1 MPMRSSRLRIFALK
15 RAGAPLWKG
24 CLLCLCCL
32 ALLSCQKQSS
42 SRVEFP
48 KPLKDYPEQVEVS
61 KPLEPEKKEETPKPK
76 FETTPSA
83 PAQYNPP
90 QPDPQRT
97 SFKGETLALN
107 IESLPLPAFINEVY
121 GNILKATF
129 EIAPGLR
136 EAKDLVTLRTGDKI
150 KPAELDALVRQV
162 LSNYGVAVETQ
173 GSLLRFVPVKEGGKS
188 TEPPLMVSG
197 RALPDVPTSH
207 RPIFQYVPLRVAPN
221 AKVAE
226 WLTQAYKGYE
236 LQVIKDTVHNAVLLI
251 GNRVIVSQALEALSV
266 LDQPSMRGRH
276 SMRVEPVY
284 LDADD
289 MAKALVDVM
298 QAEGYSASSK
308 MESPE
313 NTVVVLPLKKV
324 GAVMVFAPEPS
335 VLAHIKRWV
344 TTIDKP
350 GQGVA
355 NEDEEGIFY
364 YSVQNTRAEE
374 IGQVVGGLA
383 ARLARTSG
391 QAGAGSG
398 VSGSGA
404 PTRGVTQSPAYRSSS
419 SDPSSAKPT
428 SMSTSSGLSSGSSSS
443 SGLGANT
450 SSNLDN
456 SGSSDSNAYAT
467 QSDQLVV
474 DKARNALV
482 YMGKKG
488 HWEKLLK
495 VIHEMDKQTRMVLI
509 EVTVAEIK
517 LGDSQTLGVE
527 WLLQTARGSDPS
539 NLRGTISTM
548 GGLGVGSTGMS
559 VILDSAGQTRA
570 ILNAFASKSRVSVLS
585 TPRIMVRSGGK
596 ASIEVGKEVPTV
608 TGQTANTTYN
618 GQVYQ
623 QVQYRKTG
631 ILLSVKPVI
640 HSGRR
645 VDLEISQEVSS
656 VASETSGG
664 GAIPS
669 PTIANR
675 KIDTSIGLKD
685 GGSILLGGLIGKDKN
700 NSYSGVP
707 ILSDIPIVG
716 RAFRVQSDSDERTEL
731 VMLIVPYIIDNDKD
745 ASSITDAFKDRLEG
759 ITEQKAPTQIIR

>member
-1 MPMRSSRLRIFALK
+1 
-15 RAGAPLWKG
+15 
-24 CLLCLCCL
+24 
-32 ALLSCQKQSS
+32 
-42 SRVEFP
+42 
-48 KPLKDYPEQVEVS
+48 
-61 KPLEPEKKEETPKPK
+61 LESDKKEETLKPK
-76 FETTPSA
+76 FENTPSA
-83 PAQYNPP
+83 PLQSYPAQTE
-90 QPDPQRT
+90 PQRT
-97 SFKGETLALN
+97 SFKGETLAIN

-129 EIAPGLR
+129 EIAPALR
-136 EAKDLVTLRTGDKI
+136 EAKDLVTVRTGDKI
-150 KPAELDALVRQV
+150 KPAELDALARQV

-173 GSLLRFVPVKEGGKS
+173 GSLLRFVPLKEGSKNQD
-188 TEPPLMVSG
+188 PPLMYSG
-197 RALPDVPTSH
+197 RALPEVPTSH
-207 RPIFQYVPLRVAPN
+207 RPIFQYVQLRVAPN

-226 WLTQAYKGYE
+226 WLAQAYKGYE
-236 LQVIKDTVHNAVLLI
+236 LQIVKDSIHNALLLI
-251 GNRVIVSQALEALSV
+251 GNRVVVSQALEALTV

-284 LDADD
+284 LDAED

-308 MESPE
+308 MEAPE
-313 NTVVVLPLKKV
+313 NSVVVLPLKKV
-324 GAVMVFAPEPS
+324 GAVMVFAPDPG
-335 VLAHIKRWV
+335 VLSHVKRWV
-344 TTIDKP
+344 VTIDKP
-350 GQGVA
+350 GQGVVD
-355 NEDEEGIFY
+355 NDEEGIFY

-383 ARLARTSG
+383 ARLARIGGGASSSG
-391 QAGAGSG
+391 AA
-398 VSGSGA
+398 GSGA
-404 PTRGVTQSPAYRSSS
+404 PTRSATQSPAYRSSS
-419 SDPSSAKPT
+419 DPSSARPSST
-428 SMSTSSGLSSGSSSS
+428 SSSSSAMGSSTSSGLGSSSGSSSIS
-443 SGLGANT
+443 
-450 SSNLDN
+450 DN
-456 SGSSDSNAYAT
+456 SSSSDSSHTT

-482 YMGKKG
+482 YMGKKSN
-488 HWEKLLK
+488 WEKLLT

-517 LGDSQTLGVE
+517 LEDSQTLGVE

-539 NLRGTISTM
+539 NLRGTVTTM

-700 NSYSGVP
+700 NTYSGVP

-716 RAFRVQSDSDERTEL
+716 RAFRVQSDSDEKTEL

-745 ASSITDAFKDRLEG
+745 ATTITDAFKDRLEG
-759 ITEQKAPTQIIR
+759 ITEQKTPPQTIR